1 MAARLLPLNPEIAV
15 DNRRRYGE
23 RATHR
28 ISQMTLQRPRAHP
41 RSKNGAPLGYGVL
54 MEQSGRKP
62 PQMRAKAGAAEA
74 ARLLCKPPPSVASIC
89 QGHGMVRR
97 GSTVR
102 VRQRAF
108 RGRRSTELG
117 SVSGS

>member
-15 DNRRRYGE
+15 DNRRRYCE

-54 MEQSGRKP
+54 KSFAPSSDMVVAHHRDKP
-62 PQMRAKAGAAEA
+62 Q
-74 ARLLCKPPPSVASIC
+74 
-89 QGHGMVRR
+89 
-97 GSTVR
+97 
-102 VRQRAF
+102 
-108 RGRRSTELG
+108 
-117 SVSGS
+117 